1 MEEAEKEDLKSYQ
14 NLGELFR
21 RRLRPGAREICSL
34 CPLVSPC
41 DGKVLHWGEV
51 EAGGRVEQV
60 KGVSYLLDNFLG
72 PGLPS
77 LENKKLYQCVLYLAP
92 GDYHC
97 FHSPVTWTIKTRR

>member
-1 MEEAEKEDLKSYQ
+1 MEEAEREDLKSYQ

-60 KGVSYLLDNFLG
+60 KGVSYLLGSCHYISSAEGCTFG
-72 PGLPS
+72 GFR
-77 LENKKLYQCVLYLAP
+77 
-92 GDYHC
+92 GDIFSSTGC
-97 FHSPVTWTIKTRR
+97 LK